1 MTSDQ
6 LRQALLECHGDRDA
20 EFAFV
25 EVYGIPQHGRLAH
38 LTVKN
43 AMLIPSEADGLV
55 KLTDGK
61 RVFIIV
67 AEKVAWISIG

>member
-6 LRQALLECHGDRDA
+6 LRQALRELHGDRDV
-20 EFAFV
+20 EFAFAQ
-25 EVYGIPQHGRLAH
+25 VYGIPQHGRLAH
-38 LTVKN
+38 MTVKN
-43 AMLIPSEADGLV
+43 AMLIPNEADGLV

-61 RVFIIV
+61 HVFIID